1 MSPRFKLLCVLMM
14 SLPACSAVFAQTAK
28 EIAEETAAIEKAKA
42 DALEDQLRARKA
54 QLSLDQ
60 ADKIAAQEADAKEQE
75 LADKR
80 QTALATASKSLS
92 DMSLKG
98 AITDVS
104 VSGVAIE
111 TSALTYRTLLP
122 LTDRIVAEIKDIVP
136 VRCKGV
142 LLADEALLSSFPAYQ
157 MAENSLKTLSQ
168 QYKTA
173 INKAQNDFVRL
184 KGTAESGTKAGPAT
198 IPLVVNGIAA
208 LASVAQAF
216 KTQMSVVSSA
226 ITIDPLALQAALAHS
241 WRSVPK
247 NRQALVVYPG
257 FVDGAAASDV
267 GAAVNELAANHD
279 RAIDLQSD
287 MTTWLNNRA
296 VQDAA
301 DAAMQ
306 KAAKGAAKKKPATD
320 PVALQKKQAVE
331 GIAALL
337 AQLKTIDTRV
347 TQVIDT
353 LNATS
358 EQHPVSP
365 LTQLIKIGFSIKK
378 LRDGVPALTIKVVAS
393 GGNSLATNNL
403 FTGAKLFHSGG
414 AVLAYSL
421 LDSDGAVLA
430 GNVLDS
436 HTGYV
441 RMPRN
446 TVPGLGNSWQ
456 QPAPPTDSMQGVT
469 ANP

>member
-1 MSPRFKLLCVLMM
+1 MSSRFRLICVLAIFL
-14 SLPACSAVFAQTAK
+14 SVCPAAVAQTAK
-28 EIAEETAAIEKAKA
+28 EVAEETAAIEKAKA
-42 DALEDQLRARKA
+42 DALEDQLRARNA
-54 QLSLDQ
+54 QLSLER
-60 ADKIAAQEADAKEQE
+60 ADKAVALEADVKQQE

-80 QTALATASKSLS
+80 QAALATASKSLS

-104 VSGVAIE
+104 VTGVAIE

-122 LTDRIVAEIKDIVP
+122 LTDRIVTEIKDIKQVASN
-136 VRCKGV
+136 GI
-142 LLADEALLSSFPAYQ
+142 LLADDALLSSLPAYQ
-157 MAENSLKTLSQ
+157 MAENSLKTLSE

-173 INKAQNDFVRL
+173 IDKAQNDFVLL
-184 KGTAESGTKAGPAT
+184 KTTAESGTRAGSVT

-241 WRSVPK
+241 WRRFPE
-247 NRQALVVYPG
+247 NRKALLVFPG

-267 GAAVNELAANHD
+267 GAVVNKLAADHD
-279 RAIDLQSD
+279 RAVDLQSD
-287 MTTWLNNRA
+287 MTTWLNAHA
-296 VQDAA
+296 VQDAS
-301 DAAMQ
+301 DTVKQ
-306 KAAKGAAKKKPATD
+306 KSAKDTAKKKLAAD
-320 PVALQKKQAVE
+320 PVSLLKKQAVE
-331 GIAALL
+331 GITSLL

-358 EQHPVSP
+358 EQHPVSS
-365 LTQLIKIGFSIKK
+365 LTQLIKLGFSIKK
-378 LRDGVPALTIKVVAS
+378 LRDGVPALNVKVVAS

-414 AVLAYSL
+414 VVLAYSL
-421 LDSDGAVLA
+421 LGTDGAVLA

-441 RMPRN
+441 RMPR
-446 TVPGLGNSWQ
+446 TPVSGLGNSWQ
-456 QPAPPTDSMQGVT
+456 QVPSGTNDLQGAIT
-469 ANP
+469 NP

>member
-1 MSPRFKLLCVLMM
+1 MSPRFRLLCVLAI
-14 SLPACSAVFAQTAK
+14 SLSAYSAAFAQTAK

-60 ADKIAAQEADAKEQE
+60 AEKTAAQEADAKEQD

-80 QTALATASKSLS
+80 QATLATATKSLS
-92 DMSLKG
+92 EMSLKG

-122 LTDRIVAEIKDIVP
+122 LTDRIVTEIKDIDP
-136 VRCKGV
+136 VGSKGI
-142 LLADEALLSSFPAYQ
+142 LLADESLLSSFPAYQ
-157 MAENSLKTLSQ
+157 VAENSLKTLSR
-168 QYKTA
+168 QYKA
-173 INKAQNDFVRL
+173 AVNKAQNDFVSL
-184 KGTAESGTKAGPAT
+184 KTTAESGTRAGPAT

-208 LASVAQAF
+208 LASLAQAF

-241 WRSVPK
+241 WRSVSG

-257 FVDGAAASDV
+257 FVDGAAASDI
-267 GAAVNELAANHD
+267 GATVNELAADHD
-279 RAIDLQSD
+279 RAVDLQSD

-301 DAAMQ
+301 DAAKP
-306 KAAKGAAKKKPATD
+306 KAAKGAANKKAATD
-320 PVALQKKQAVE
+320 PVSLQKKQAVE
-331 GIAALL
+331 GVTTLL
-337 AQLKTIDTRV
+337 AQLKSIDTRV
-347 TQVIDT
+347 TQVIDS

-365 LTQLIKIGFSIKK
+365 LTQLIKVGFSIRK
-378 LRDGVPALTIKVVAS
+378 LRDGVPALTVKVVAS

-421 LDSDGAVLA
+421 LGSDGAVLA

-456 QPAPPTDSMQGVT
+456 QPEPVTNSMQGT
-469 ANP
+469 MANP